1 MNRRFRRGWDRLDQ
15 AIYRIIEAR
24 WVDASEQNDALGAL
38 LLVEDDEEGGGGMTD
53 RQIRDEAL
61 TLILAGHE
69 MTAVALTWALYL
81 LARHPEVEAELG
93 AELKRVLNGRTPTA
107 HDILDLHHTRIV
119 LAESM
124 RLYPPVY
131 MIGRQALA
139 EAT

>member
-15 AIYRIIEAR
+15 AIYRSIEAR
-24 WVDASEQNDALGAL
+24 WVDASEQNDALGAV

-81 LARHPEVEAELG
+81 LARHPEVEAEL
-93 AELKRVLNGRTPTA
+93 KRVLNGRTPTA
-107 HDILDLHHTRIV
+107 HDILDLQYTRMV

-124 RLYPPVY
+124 RLYPPEN

-139 EAT
+139 DFRSINT